1 MYEEIEAG
9 KAETIKGKTREKI
22 IDNKE
27 LAYLSRTLG
36 TINLEVPIEESI
48 KDLSVKEW
56 DKQKVYEDFKRLK
69 FNRYME
75 RFNLKSEAMPQENI
89 EEKENLDKIQIK
101 EINEEELKSIL
112 KMAQEEKQLFYI
124 FSKKDEKNESS
135 IISKKLNA
143 ISILFKNE
151 VYYSDITNTEIL
163 KEIFED
169 RETKKISYK
178 MGEDYVLLREKNI
191 TMKNL
196 SIDVRIAAYLLNPT
210 INQYDINDLIE
221 QYIGINIDEYLKE
234 KGLSN
239 NEQKQINL
247 FDTINET
254 SAKEIDK
261 EKNAIIV
268 FCLRKLKETLLE
280 KLEKSNEL
288 ELFNNIEMPI
298 VEILAKMQYNGM
310 YLDKKEL
317 SDFGQEL
324 KTKINDLT
332 NQIYELAGEEF
343 NINSTQQLGNILFEK
358 LGLTASKKNKKGYST
373 DVDTLEIIKNEH
385 PIIEKILEYRT
396 LMKLNST
403 YVEGMLPYVN
413 DKTGRIHSY
422 FHQTVTA
429 TGRLSSSDP
438 NLQNIPT
445 RYELGKN
452 LRRVFKPKDGYVFID
467 ADYSQI
473 ELRVLAHISQDE
485 NMIEAFKNGE
495 DIHKQAASKVLG
507 IPINEV
513 TKEQRS
519 HAKAVNFGIVYG
531 ISDFGLSQQ
540 LGVSVKKAKEYINQ
554 YLEKYN
560 GIQKFMND
568 IVENAKEKGYV
579 ETLFHRKRYLPE
591 LKSNNYMV
599 RQFGARAA
607 MNTPIQGTAAD
618 IMKIAMVNLNRKL
631 EETKIDANIV
641 LQVHDELILEVAQ
654 KDAENAKQILK
665 DCMENAIKLTVPL
678 EVEISEASNWYDCK

>member
-373 DVDTLEIIKNEH
+373 DVDTLEKIKNEH